1 MPTVASPG
9 VKTTFRRRTTIT
21 SALPTNATDAS
32 AKSLLLAMRQVAPPI
47 LYYES
52 PLSYM
57 TENPAKKFYDGEE
70 LPEDQRVEG
79 AHLEHD
85 GAAQNVI
92 NYCVIQARYETAVP
106 PSSIINSSINGE
118 RVPGLTRPVVGARLV
133 GMVPCS
139 DAFGFDILISDYQAA
154 VKKAQE

>member
-1 MPTVASPG
+1 MSWAGTAAIERAKDV
-9 VKTTFRRRTTIT
+9 
-21 SALPTNATDAS
+21 S
-32 AKSLLLAMRQVAPPI
+32 AKSILLAMRHVAPPI

-57 TENPAKKFYDGEE
+57 TENPAKKFYDGED
-70 LPEDQRVEG
+70 LPEDQRAEGVHEHDG
-79 AHLEHD
+79 AHE

-106 PSSIINSSINGE
+106 PPSIINSSTNGE

-154 VKKAQE
+154 VQKAQAQKQLEKE